1 LLDENQNSGEI
12 MKLSKF
18 LWMRLLVA
26 VVAFGSLSAYAIPVR
41 QSSDNGTGGNVDFW
55 TVLGRTVQI
64 PLTAN
69 GKTVKMT
76 RQVICPQQDRSDG
89 GCTSGNYLFLFQFQS
104 TSANVSVNIGQL
116 QKGIFTEVG
125 GSDPTY
131 GVMICDDANNDQ
143 ELCTEDPND
152 PGYTLLSGITFKLK
166 GATAVQ
172 FSIGP
177 SFPAFP
183 AGIDPAEGQGVTLFI
198 VTQQS
203 ASLPIAFPS
212 VGIQ

>member
-1 LLDENQNSGEI
+1 MN
-12 MKLSKF
+12 LSKF
-18 LWMRLLVA
+18 LWMCLVS

-41 QSSDNGTGGNVDFW
+41 QSSENGTGDNVDFW

-89 GCTSGNYLFLFQFQS
+89 GCSSGNYLFLFQFQS

-125 GSDPTY
+125 GNGTGTY

-152 PGYTLLSGITFKLK
+152 PGYQLLSGITFKLK

-172 FSIGP
+172 FTIP
-177 SFPAFP
+177 SFPALP
-183 AGIDPAEGQGVTLFI
+183 AGVDPAEGQGVTLFI

-203 ASLPIAFPS
+203 TPLPISFPS

>member
-1 LLDENQNSGEI
+1 MS
-12 MKLSKF
+12 LSKVV
-18 LWMRLLVA
+18 WVCLLSS
-26 VVAFGSLSAYAIPVR
+26 VVAFGSLPAFARIGVR
-41 QSSDNGTGGNVDFW
+41 QSSGNGTGDNVDFW
-55 TVLGRTVQI
+55 TVLGRTVPI

-76 RQVICPQQDRSDG
+76 RQVICPQQDRADG
-89 GCTSGNYLFLFQFQS
+89 GCSSGNYLFLFQFQS

-125 GSDPTY
+125 GDGTATY
-131 GVMICDDANNDQ
+131 GVMICDDTNNTQ
-143 ELCTEDPND
+143 ELCTEDPNG
-152 PGYTLLSGITFKLK
+152 PGYADLSGITFTLK
-166 GATAVQ
+166 GKTAVQ

-177 SFPAFP
+177 TFPAFA
-183 AGIDPAEGQGVTLFI
+183 AGIDPAEGQGLTLFI

-203 ASLPIAFPS
+203 TPLPISFPS